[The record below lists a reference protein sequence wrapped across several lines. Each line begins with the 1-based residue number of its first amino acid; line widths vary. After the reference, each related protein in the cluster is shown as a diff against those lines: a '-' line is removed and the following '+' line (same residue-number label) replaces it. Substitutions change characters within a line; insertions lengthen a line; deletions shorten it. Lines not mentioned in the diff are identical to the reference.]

1 MAQQEIEMILT
12 RQLASYLAI
21 PIFLVDPDGNLLY
34 CNELAERILGSVLD
48 EITDLPM
55 SRWSTMFQ
63 QQDEVGKPIPPEEL
77 PLVTAVR
84 TRKPASRTFFIK
96 GLDGVQRKIHIVGLP
111 LIGQAERFLGAVGF
125 FWESSE

>member
-34 CNELAERILGSVLD
+34 CNELAERVLGGVLD
-48 EITDLPM
+48 EIDDLPM
-55 SRWSTMFQ
+55 SRWSTMFH
-63 QQDEVGKPIPPEEL
+63 QQDEQGNLIPPEEL

-84 TRKPASRTFFIK
+84 TRKPASRTFMIK
-96 GLDGVQRKIHIVGLP
+96 GMDGMRRQIHVVGVP
-111 LIGQAERFLGAVGF
+111 LIGQADRFLGAVGF
-125 FWESSE
+125 FWEMSE